1 MCLFSKVKSTILFVH
16 LSIFLSHSSYSI
28 PKKRIIYCRK
38 FIDHT
43 KSTHVMIHF
52 KVIFKDSVISVKKK
66 KIDNI
71 ATGVNSSI
79 KLTTRMLGNLDTY
92 IPSVTRFIR
101 STNPKIVPQC
111 VHHQRIDLFER
122 NNSHGTLQTVQSY
135 LGLSIQL
142 SSVITI
148 RWANALEFNG
158 KLFPGALF
166 SNARQPCFP
175 ARFQLSRE
183 P

>member
-1 MCLFSKVKSTILFVH
+1 M
-16 LSIFLSHSSYSI
+16 
-28 PKKRIIYCRK
+28 IYRRK

-66 KIDNI
+66 KKIDNT

-111 VHHQRIDLFER
+111 VHH
-122 NNSHGTLQTVQSY
+122 
-135 LGLSIQL
+135 
-142 SSVITI
+142 
-148 RWANALEFNG
+148 
-158 KLFPGALF
+158 
-166 SNARQPCFP
+166 
-175 ARFQLSRE
+175 
-183 P
+183 